1 VGGGVNRIIAQILS
15 TAMVMLTLLAI
26 VAMLPVALLLG
37 LLNQEKNQNAG

>member
-1 VGGGVNRIIAQILS
+1 MNRIFFHVIS

-26 VAMLPVALLLG
+26 VALMPVALLLG